1 MKTKTSLLCFPKKAD
16 LSYSKQDVYTL
27 MRDYVALTLK
37 SQACEAPSCRLGAL
51 LNLSFNF
58 ATHLLRAED
67 ELDLWATVLV
77 SVTAAEGL
85 GFNRAFI
92 FQKSEVSE
100 EFVGQVGLG
109 PTSAEAAAEIWRA
122 LADERPPFEEMVAR
136 VREEISAGTS
146 PIQRLTKE
154 LRLCSG
160 KTLDLERFV
169 TEEHCM
175 VLRAGESRELA
186 LLFEK
191 LGVEEIALAAL
202 HTPPQLYGLL
212 VVDNFVTKEPITEE
226 DLQFLETMAALASMA
241 FHRLR
246 VCHELD
252 QQKHLLVEAERLAA
266 IGQLSSKV
274 FHEIRNP
281 ISAIGGLSKLLLKK
295 DVPEEIQAYLRTIL
309 KEAERLERVLEDLFE
324 FIRPITLK
332 REPVR
337 LFSILQTAL
346 SLLHSEFRKS
356 GVHVTLEGQEKDPLV
371 LVDRDEMLLVFI
383 HLIKNALEAMPHGG
397 TLSIRIENHSGV
409 RVRIVDSGCGIPQA
423 YLQRVTEP
431 FFTTKTY
438 GSGLGLSVAKKIVEL
453 HGGTLVLRQIEPTGT
468 EVEIY
473 LPPEAVVNG
482 ESV

>member
-1 MKTKTSLLCFPKKAD
+1 
-16 LSYSKQDVYTL
+16 
-27 MRDYVALTLK
+27 MRDYIALTLK
-37 SQACEAPSCRLGAL
+37 SQACDAPSCRLGEL

-67 ELDLWATVLV
+67 EFDLWATVLV

-100 EFVGQVGLG
+100 EFKGQVGLG
-109 PTSAEAAAEIWRA
+109 PVSAEDAARIWQA
-122 LADERPPFEEMVAR
+122 LAEENPPFEEMVMR
-136 VREEISAGTS
+136 VREEIEAGTS
-146 PIQRLTKE
+146 PLQRLTKE
-154 LRLCSG
+154 LRLVSG
-160 KTLDLERFV
+160 PGFDLERLV
-169 TEEHCM
+169 SRKHCLI
-175 VLRAGESRELA
+175 LRAGEHRELA

-191 LGVEEIALAAL
+191 LGVEEIAVAAL
-202 HTPPQLYGLL
+202 YTPPQLYGLL
-212 VVDNFVTKEPITEE
+212 LVDNFVTRKPISEE

-252 QQKHLLVEAERLAA
+252 HQKHLLVEAERLAA

-281 ISAIGGLSKLLLKK
+281 VSAIGGLSNLLLKK
-295 DVPEEIQAYLRTIL
+295 DVPEEIRAYLKTIL

-324 FIRPITLK
+324 FIRPVTLK
-332 REPVR
+332 KEPVR
-337 LFSILQTAL
+337 LFSLLQTAL
-346 SLLHSEFRKS
+346 SLLHSEFRRA
-356 GVHVTLEGQEKDPLV
+356 GVHVSLEGGDFDPLV

-397 TLSIRIENHSGV
+397 TIHIRIEDHSGV
-409 RVRIVDSGCGIPQA
+409 RVKIADSGCGIPQA

-438 GSGLGLSVAKKIVEL
+438 GSGLGLSVAKRIIEL
-453 HGGTLVLRQIEPTGT
+453 HGGALTLRRIEPTGT
-468 EVEIY
+468 EVEVY
-473 LPPEAVVNG
+473 LPPEIVVNG
-482 ESV
+482 ENL